1 RSCRDC
7 FRRSASTLTRLLR
20 RRVTGFIRPPTRAG
34 GVIVALRLRVARRPR
49 DGTAR
54 RRHSSGSP
62 TPAVDA
68 PDGEAVPIK
77 LLGGEGPGSTKVP
90 ADRQGGFVRLSVTG
104 GSGGVLLDRP
114 SVLVECWAP
123 STVSACA
130 LARRTR
136 QKLHDSRFAV
146 VDGWQVYGIDCA
158 YPVYFPDETSD
169 RYQFLAN
176 VGIRRHNL
184 ISTLLGRRRL

>member
-1 RSCRDC
+1 YSDIVE
-7 FRRSASTLTRLLR
+7 TRHVQALL
-20 RRVTGFIRPPTRAG
+20 IN
-34 GVIVALRLRVARRPR
+34 
-49 DGTAR
+49 
-54 RRHSSGSP
+54 
-62 TPAVDA
+62 
-68 PDGEAVPIK
+68 
-77 LLGGEGPGSTKVP
+77 LLGGDVLVSMNVP
-90 ADRQGGFVRLSVTG
+90 ADRQSEFVRLSVTG

-123 STVSACA
+123 PTVSASA
-130 LARRTR
+130 LAQRTR

-176 VGIRRHNL
+176 VGIRRHN
-184 ISTLLGRRRL
+184 